1 MKLVQRGRHASSKM
15 GKGTRAYFTSKCKTI
30 TNPSF
35 EKNIF
40 PFSYVAPFGYDKS
53 ANAGSVKF

>member
-1 MKLVQRGRHASSKM
+1 M
-15 GKGTRAYFTSKCKTI
+15 GKGTRAYFTPKCKTI
-30 TNPSF
+30 TNLSF
-35 EKNIF
+35 EKKNIF